1 MDGRVEFW
9 LAMMVFAQFSLTFFL
24 HMQVTIKEKQFKWL
38 ILVSGAYSVIMMKLI
53 CMPGGGLQFL
63 LASLCELTWLNA
75 IFYLFT
81 EHLVLS
87 VVRASVVS
95 WTANGLSFM
104 VLHAVDP
111 EGCELFSSKQLTEL
125 SWKSAAVFCLC
136 VAVFTILQYPVTQ
149 LVFRYRPR
157 LDRLYIVIGV
167 IYYLFLILQTV
178 LGYRSAEEGEYADK
192 NYLRGGVA
200 ALIVLLIILV
210 LVWVRHQSLKLQK
223 MQLQNRMD
231 TLNRQY
237 EEIAER
243 NRELYF
249 VRHEL
254 GKQAEAM
261 RRVGSHVPE
270 ETRKKWVQSLEEQL
284 HCSLSGLSLSGNLM
298 LDTLIEKKKREYAES
313 GRILETILMPVRI
326 GRRSEEMVAM
336 VQEELFRYAD
346 RFRHAGG
353 WVRYNLRFRGRMAF
367 LVMEIDIGRPIQYHR
382 NRLLN
387 LIGDRWAVRRA
398 FAQTYAVAAEYDG
411 CVDYELKREQAV
423 IGVMLRLPEESV

>member
-1 MDGRVEFW
+1 MDVRVEFW
-9 LAMMVFAQFSLTFFL
+9 LAMMVFAQFLVTFFL
-24 HMQVTIKEKQFKWL
+24 HMQVTINEKQFKWL
-38 ILVSGAYSVIMMKLI
+38 VLGSGVYAFIMMKLI

-63 LASLCELTWLNA
+63 LASFCELTWLNA
-75 IFYLFT
+75 MFYLFT
-81 EHLVLS
+81 EHFVLS

-104 VLHAVDP
+104 VLHAFDP
-111 EGCELFSSKQLTEL
+111 RGCELFSSKQLAEL

-136 VAVFTILQYPVTQ
+136 VVVFIILQYPVMQ
-149 LVFRYRPR
+149 FVFRYRPK
-157 LDRLYIVIGV
+157 LDKLYIVIGV

-192 NYLRGGVA
+192 NYFRGGVA
-200 ALIVLLIILV
+200 ALFVILIIWM

-223 MQLQNRMD
+223 IQLQNRMD

-237 EEIAER
+237 EEVAAR

-261 RRVGSHVPE
+261 RRVGSYVPE
-270 ETRKKWVQSLEEQL
+270 ETRKKWEKSLEEQL

-313 GRILETILMPVRI
+313 GRILEAILMPVKI
-326 GRRSEEMVAM
+326 GRISEEMVAM
-336 VQEELFRYAD
+336 VQDELFRYAD
-346 RFRHAGG
+346 RFRHTGG
-353 WVRYNLRFRGRMAF
+353 WVRYNLRFRGRMAI
-367 LVMEIDIGRPIQYHR
+367 LMMEIDIGRPIRYHR

-387 LIGDRWAVRRA
+387 LIGDRWIVRRA
-398 FAQTYAVAAEYDG
+398 FSQTYAAAAEYDG

-423 IGVMLRLPEESV
+423 IGVMLKLPEESV